1 MAKALCVTLLV
12 AMMMSCAVEEP
23 PADARPNILVV
34 VLDDLGFNDMSHMGG
49 EINTPN
55 LDRLAAEGV
64 LLTNFHAAPN
74 CSPTRAMLLS
84 GMDSHRAGL
93 GNMAEE
99 MAPNQEGQP
108 GYEGHLNFSV
118 AALPEVLQDAGYRT
132 LMTGKWHLGLEERTS
147 PAARG
152 FDRSFAM
159 LQGGAGAFDN
169 MLPIV
174 GPGKAL
180 YRRDGEEVATLPE
193 GFYSTQFYTDEMIR
207 YIEDGRAEGSPFFAY
222 LAYTSPHWPLQAPA
236 ASVARY
242 EGRYDAGY
250 DALTAERLGALKAR
264 GFVAGNLSAFPRFP
278 DVPAWE
284 DLSEEE
290 QRLSAR
296 RMEVYA
302 AMVDDVDAHF
312 GRLLA
317 YLEETGEMENT
328 FIFLLS
334 DNGPE
339 AHDLVVGWDALARW
353 VEACCDNSLDNIGR
367 ANSYTWYGRGWGQAG
382 NAPLRMYKGY
392 TAQGG
397 VRVPAIAHFPK
408 AFGARRSGAVLSV
421 MDVMPTLLDYAG
433 VSAPGSRFRGREV
446 LPMEGRSLRPLLEGR
461 ADTPHPPGYAV
472 GWELFGKRALRQ
484 GDWKIIYRPE
494 HELLQVSAPEI
505 RNGRWQLYN
514 LAEDPHEL
522 HDLAA
527 EHPDRLKRLIS
538 FWDAY
543 AERNGVILPD
553 QMSGY

>member
-1 MAKALCVTLLV
+1 MAKALCGALLA

-23 PADARPNILVV
+23 PADQRPNILVV
-34 VLDDLGFNDMSHMGG
+34 VLDDLGFNDLGHMGG
-49 EINTPN
+49 EIRTPN
-55 LDRLAAEGV
+55 LDRLAGEGV
-64 LLTNFHAAPN
+64 LFTNFHAAPN

-99 MAPNQEGQP
+99 MAPNQAGQP

-180 YRRDGEEVATLPE
+180 YRRDGKEVASLPD
-193 GFYSTQFYTDEMIR
+193 GFYSTAFYTDEMIR
-207 YIEDGRAEGSPFFAY
+207 YIEDGRSEDSPFFAY

-264 GFVAGNLSAFPRFP
+264 GFVAENLSAFPRFP

-296 RMEVYA
+296 KMEVYA

-317 YLEETGEMENT
+317 YLEEIGERENT
-328 FIFLLS
+328 LIFLLS

-339 AHDLVVGWDALARW
+339 AHDLVVGWDALASW
-353 VEACCDNSLDNIGR
+353 VEACCDNSLENIGR

-408 AFGARRSGAVLSV
+408 AFGAHRSDAVLSV

-433 VSAPGSRFRGREV
+433 VAAPGRRFRGRAV
-446 LPMEGRSLRPLLEGR
+446 HPMEGRSLRLLLEGR
-461 ADTPHPPGYAV
+461 ADTPHPPDYAV

-484 GDWKIIYRPE
+484 GDWKIIFRPE

-514 LAEDPHEL
+514 LKHDPHEL
-522 HDLAA
+522 HDLAT
-527 EHPDRLKRLIS
+527 EQPDQLKRLIGL
-538 FWDAY
+538 WDAY
-543 AERNGVILPD
+543 AERNGVIIPD